1 MDDTLFGV
9 PYAHDVLSIPDLAA
23 ALGVPQDLLIPFGR
37 SLAKVDL
44 ELFDRPRTKETPP
57 RLVLVS
63 AMTPTKAGEG
73 KTTTTI
79 GLGNA
84 LTRLGK
90 SVCLALREPS
100 LGPCMGVKGGGT
112 GGGKSQL
119 VPSDRI
125 NLHATG
131 DFHAVTS
138 AHNLLAAAIDNHLHF
153 ETDLNMEP
161 RRVVWPRVIDMN
173 DRALRNVIVGLGGKP
188 NGTPREAGFDITAAS
203 ELMAILCLASDY
215 DDLRRRIDRTLVG
228 FAKDKRPIVAKET
241 GVTGAMMALLADALM
256 PNLAQTQEGTPAL
269 VHGGPFAN
277 IAHGCNSIVA
287 TRAAM
292 HLADWTITEAGFG
305 FDLGAEKFFNI
316 KLREAGIN
324 TVAVV
329 VVASIRALKMHG
341 GRAFSELTESDPDAV
356 QKGLP
361 NLAKHIETAQQFGFT
376 PVIALNRFA
385 SDTEAETEVV
395 KAFCDRQGIRMSVC
409 EHFSRGGEGAIDLA
423 RSVLESALPEAPPL
437 KTTYDLNDSVRE
449 KIHKIATQVYG
460 ARGVAF
466 ATSAEKDLKT
476 LEAQGYGNLPV
487 CMAKTQA
494 SLSDDPKRV
503 GRPSDFDITVRN
515 IQVNAGA
522 GFLVVL
528 TGDMM
533 RMPGLPRVPA
543 ANRIDLVNGE
553 IQNLF

>member
-1 MDDTLFGV
+1 
-9 PYAHDVLSIPDLAA
+9 
-23 ALGVPQDLLIPFGR
+23 
-37 SLAKVDL
+37 
-44 ELFDRPRTKETPP
+44 
-57 RLVLVS
+57 
-63 AMTPTKAGEG
+63 MTPTKAGEG

-84 LTRLGK
+84 LSRLGQ

-125 NLHATG
+125 NLHCTG

-153 ETDLNMEP
+153 ESDLNLEP
-161 RRVVWPRVIDMN
+161 RRVLWPRVIDMN
-173 DRALRNVIVGLGGKP
+173 DRALRDVVIGLGGKA
-188 NGTPREAGFDITAAS
+188 NGQPREANFDITAAS

-215 DDLRRRIDRTLVG
+215 DDLRRRIDRTLIG
-228 FAKDKRPIVAKET
+228 FTKDKRAVTAQET
-241 GVTGAMMALLADALM
+241 NVTGAMMAVLSDALH

-277 IAHGCNSIVA
+277 IAHGCNSVVA
-287 TRAAM
+287 TKTAM
-292 HLADWTITEAGFG
+292 HLADWTVTEAGFG
-305 FDLGAEKFFNI
+305 FDLGAEKFFDI
-316 KLREAGIN
+316 KLRQAGLN

-329 VVASIRALKMHG
+329 VVASVRALKMHG
-341 GRAFSELTESDPDAV
+341 GRSFEELTQPDPQSV
-356 QKGLP
+356 QRGLP
-361 NLAKHIETAQQFGFT
+361 NLAKHIDTAMKFGFT
-376 PVIALNRFA
+376 PVIALNRFSA
-385 SDTEAETEVV
+385 DTDAEIDVV
-395 KAFCDRQGIRMSVC
+395 KAFCAETGVRMSVC
-409 EHFSRGGEGAIDLA
+409 EHFAKGGEGAVELA
-423 RSVLESALPEAPPL
+423 QAVLDTALPEAPPL
-437 KTTYDLNDSVRE
+437 KPMYDLADSVRD
-449 KIHKIATQVYG
+449 KIAKVATQVYG
-460 ARGVAF
+460 ARGVVYT
-466 ATSAEKDLKT
+466 TSAEKDLATIAK
-476 LEAQGYGNLPV
+476 QGFEQLPV

-494 SLSDDPKRV
+494 SLSDDPKRP
-503 GRPSDFDITVRN
+503 GRPTDFDITVRN

-528 TGDMM
+528 TGDML

-543 ANRIDLVNGE
+543 ADRIDLVNGE

>member
-1 MDDTLFGV
+1 M
-9 PYAHDVLSIPDLAA
+9 LSIPEVAA
-23 ALGVPQDLLIPFGR
+23 QLGVPQDLLIPYGR
-37 SLAKVDL
+37 TLAKIDL
-44 ELFDRPRTKETPP
+44 DILQRPRTREAPP

-84 LTRLGK
+84 LARLGK

-112 GGGKSQL
+112 GGGRSQL

-125 NLHATG
+125 NLHCTG

-153 ETDLNMEP
+153 ETDLNLES
-161 RRVVWPRVIDMN
+161 RRVLWPRVIDMN
-173 DRALRNVIVGLGGKP
+173 DRALRETIVGLGGKP
-188 NGTPREAGFDITAAS
+188 NGQPRQAGFDITAAS
-203 ELMAILCLASDY
+203 ELMAMLCLASDY
-215 DDLRRRIDRTLVG
+215 DDLRARIERTLIG
-228 FAKDKRPIVAKET
+228 FTKDKRPVSAKET
-241 GVTGAMMALLADALM
+241 GVVGAMMALLADALH

-287 TRAAM
+287 TRTAM
-292 HLADWTITEAGFG
+292 HLADWTVTEAGFG

-316 KLREAGIN
+316 KLRQAGLN
-324 TVAVV
+324 VVTVVL
-329 VVASIRALKMHG
+329 VASVRALKMHG
-341 GRAFSELTESDPDAV
+341 GRPFAELTQPDPEAV
-356 QKGLP
+356 ERGLP
-361 NLAKHIETAQQFGFT
+361 NLGKHIDSANGFGFQ
-376 PVIALNRFA
+376 PIIALNRFG
-385 SDTEAETEVV
+385 SDTDEEIGVV
-395 KAFCDRQGIRMSVC
+395 KAYCEKHGLRHAVC
-409 EHFSRGGEGAIDLA
+409 THFANGGEGALDLA
-423 RSVLESALPEAPPL
+423 QAVVDGSPEVAPSLKPTYPL
-437 KTTYDLNDSVRE
+437 DAPVKE
-449 KIHKIATQVYG
+449 KIRAVATQIYG
-460 ARGVAF
+460 AQGVVF
-466 ATSAEKDLKT
+466 SPSAEKDLAT
-476 LEAQGYGNLPV
+476 IQQQNFENLPV

-494 SLSDDPKRV
+494 SLSDDPKRP
-503 GRPSDFDITVRN
+503 GRPEGFDITVRN

-528 TGDMM
+528 TGDML

-543 ANRIDLVNGE
+543 ADRIDLVDGQ